1 MARFQV
7 RILDADMALSQIVL
21 ESASEADVHQQM
33 LARGVS
39 VLSVTQSS
47 ILTSMTLSRAS
58 QKFPLQLFSQE
69 MLALLQSGLPLVE
82 SIETLAERETR
93 PAVRNTMDAL
103 LAGLRNGLT
112 FSGVLQAQ
120 GGVFP
125 ELFVAMVRAAEK
137 TSDLDQALARYIAYR
152 QQTDAL
158 RNKIVSAAIYPV
170 MLLAVGG
177 LVVLFLLG
185 YVVPRFSGVFEE
197 AGGDLPFAS
206 RMLIDWG
213 KLMSEHAVG
222 MLGAVVVSVVALIAL
237 LRLPATRSTLARA
250 AWQLPGVGEN
260 LRVFQLARF
269 YRTLSMLLRG
279 GIPAIQAMQM
289 SRDLLATA
297 LRDKLDAAIVQV
309 REGRSLTDTLTTHG
323 LTTSVAQRLLR
334 VGEKSG
340 SLGDMAER
348 VAAFHE
354 EEISRWVDLLTRLI
368 GPALMLVIGV
378 VIGLIVVL
386 MYLPIFQLAET
397 IQ

>member
-1 MARFQV
+1 
-7 RILDADMALSQIVL
+7 
-21 ESASEADVHQQM
+21 
-33 LARGVS
+33 
-39 VLSVTQSS
+39 
-47 ILTSMTLSRAS
+47 
-58 QKFPLQLFSQE
+58 
-69 MLALLQSGLPLVE
+69 
-82 SIETLAERETR
+82 
-93 PAVRNTMDAL
+93 
-103 LAGLRNGLT
+103 
-112 FSGVLQAQ
+112 
-120 GGVFP
+120 
-125 ELFVAMVRAAEK
+125 
-137 TSDLDQALARYIAYR
+137 
-152 QQTDAL
+152 L
-158 RNKIVSAAIYPV
+158 RNKMVSAAIYPV
-170 MLLAVGG
+170 MLLLVGG

-213 KLMSEHAVG
+213 KLMSEHAVA
-222 MLGAVVVSVVALIAL
+222 MLVGVVACIAALITV
-237 LRLPATRSTLARA
+237 LRMPATRASMARA

-289 SRDLLATA
+289 SRDLLAAA
-297 LRDKLDAAIVQV
+297 LRDKLDAAIAQV
-309 REGRSLTDTLTTHG
+309 REGRSLTDTLTAHG
-323 LTTSVAQRLLR
+323 LTTNVAQRLLR

-340 SLGDMAER
+340 SLGDMSER

-354 EEISRWVDLLTRLI
+354 EEISRWVDWLTKLI

-378 VIGLIVVL
+378 VIGGIVVL